1 MNLVEYSA
9 FDGLGLAEL
18 VARREVSPR
27 ELAQTAAAAIA
38 KANPVLGAVVE
49 TYPDRIEALDEE
61 TLGDGPFRGVPFL
74 IKDVFGH
81 EKGRRIEFGSR
92 LCKGMLAT
100 ADTNLMV
107 LLRRAGINNLG
118 RSAAPEF
125 SMAPTTEGVL
135 YGNCSTPWRQGYSAG
150 GSSGGASAAVAAG
163 VVPLAHS
170 SDIGGSIRIPAAM
183 CGVVGFKPS
192 RMRVSLGPV
201 VDEVGWGWSINFAQT
216 RTMRDAAAML
226 DAISTPA
233 PGDPFVIPKPTE
245 RYATLTERAPKP
257 LRIGIVFDNLM
268 GVAPDPEIVSAVH
281 RVGETLAGLGHHV
294 DLATVSAGGVDLS
307 RVSRD
312 LFFFDFDNRLDGYG
326 RRSGLKPGPDTLE
339 PTIWSIYQR
348 AKEITP
354 ARFTA
359 AWSDANT
366 ARRSLGAFF
375 EAFDIWLTP
384 TTPGVAAPWGHYGLS
399 RTDVDFDNLGE
410 QVMAPVIQYTLA
422 HNLMGT
428 PAISLPLAMHS
439 NGLPI
444 GVQLAA
450 RPADDH
456 VVLQLARVL
465 EQEMSW
471 AGRSPPL
478 HVSRI
483 T

>member
-27 ELAQTAAAAIA
+27 ELAETAAAAID

-49 TYPDRIEALDEE
+49 TYPDRIEALDEA

-81 EKGRRIEFGSR
+81 EKGRLIEFGSR
-92 LCKGMLAT
+92 LCKGMLAS

-107 LLRRAGINNLG
+107 LLRAAGVNNLG

-125 SMAPTTEGVL
+125 SMAPTTEGEL
-135 YGNCSTPWRQGYSAG
+135 YGNCSTPWKKGYSAG

-201 VDEVGWGWSINFAQT
+201 VDEVGWGWSTNFVQT

-226 DAISTPA
+226 DAISIPA
-233 PGDPFVIPKPTE
+233 SGDPFIIPRPTE
-245 RYATLTERAPKP
+245 SYATLTERAPRA
-257 LRIGIVFDNLM
+257 LRIGIVLDNLL
-268 GVAPDPEIVSAVH
+268 GVTPDPEVVSAVH
-281 RVGETLAGLGHHV
+281 RVGELLAGLGHHV
-294 DLATVSAGGVDLS
+294 DLASVNTGGVSLS
-307 RVSRD
+307 RMSRD

-326 RRSGLKPGPDTLE
+326 RRTGRKPGPDTLE

-354 ARFTA
+354 SRFTA
-359 AWSDANT
+359 AWSEANT

-375 EAFDIWLTP
+375 KAFDIWLTP
-384 TTPGVAAPWGHYGLS
+384 TTPGVAAPWGRYGLS
-399 RTDVDFDNLGE
+399 RADVNFDTYGE
-410 QVMAPVIQYTLA
+410 EILAPVTQYTLA

-450 RPADDH
+450 APAEDH

-465 EQEMSW
+465 EQEMPWSN
-471 AGRSPPL
+471 RVPSL
-478 HVSRI
+478 HLSRI
-483 T
+483 

>member
-1 MNLVEYSA
+1 MNLNEYSG

-27 ELAQTAAAAIA
+27 ELAQAAAAAIE
-38 KANPVLGAVVE
+38 KVNPAIGAVVE
-49 TYPDRIEALDEE
+49 TYADRIEGLHE
-61 TLGDGPFRGVPFL
+61 TALGDGPFRGAPFL

-92 LCKGMLAT
+92 LCRGMIAT
-100 ADTNLMV
+100 ADTNMMV
-107 LLRRAGINNLG
+107 LLRRAGVNNLG

-125 SMAPTTEGVL
+125 SMAATTESEL
-135 YGNCSTPWRQGYSAG
+135 YGNCSTPWKKGYSAG

-163 VVPLAHS
+163 IVPLAHS

-201 VDEVGWGWSINFAQT
+201 VDEVGWGWSINFVQT

-226 DAISTPA
+226 DAISIPA
-233 PGDPFVIPKPTE
+233 PGDPFVIPKPAE
-245 RYATLTERAPKP
+245 SYAALTERAPRP
-257 LRIGIVFDNLM
+257 LRIGIVLDKMM
-268 GVAPDPEIVSAVH
+268 GVTPDPEIVSAVH
-281 RVGETLAGLGHHV
+281 GVGETLAKLGHHV
-294 DLATVSAGGVDLS
+294 ELATVTTGGVDLS

-354 ARFTA
+354 SRFTA

-375 EAFDIWLTP
+375 ESFDIWLAP
-384 TTPGVAAPWGHYGLS
+384 TTPGVAAPWGHFGLS
-399 RTDVDFDNLGE
+399 RPDVDFDNIGE
-410 QVMAPVIQYTLA
+410 KIFAPVTQYTLA
-422 HNLMGT
+422 HNLLGT

-439 NGLPI
+439 SGLPI
-444 GVQLAA
+444 GVQLAG

-456 VVLQLARVL
+456 VVLQVARLL
-465 EQEMSW
+465 EQAMPW
-471 AGRSPPL
+471 AGRTPPL
-478 HVSRI
+478 HVGRM
-483 T
+483 